1 MNAADILK
9 NHREHYVTRLVSQ
22 KNPFLK
28 FTPSTYRED
37 LVNVAT
43 IKSELTQK
51 KAQIDFLETSITDQS
66 LVIELEKD
74 EKITPLEILKNL
86 LSTEPKSIEIKNVG
100 KTIQAK
106 FLKIKNESDDYFH
119 ATGQVSFQIG
129 FPFVYVAEGKASK
142 FTPLF
147 LWAISCEV
155 RGNSIVFKR
164 VVDEDKEPLEPQLN
178 YIFKAWLQHEK
189 KLRLNWR
196 NSENLC
202 FENIKEETTNALKI
216 WEECE
221 INFDPEKIIAV
232 PSNEFLESEDIEIA
246 KVFPCAM
253 LGCLPFKGQ
262 ALLDDLDK
270 LIEQLQTGES
280 NRVLD
285 YFLKPVDSSVQEN
298 APKPSDNDKWLV
310 TDYDHSQESVV
321 WNTRKFDLMV
331 LQGPPGTGKSQ
342 VIVNLIADAVANK
355 KKVLVV
361 CQKKAA
367 LEVIRKR
374 LDANGLGDLVQLI
387 EEPQNDRMR
396 IIKSI
401 RAIENNFSSSSEL
414 SVERNKTS
422 ETLIEYETALDKTN
436 ALLSENKN
444 GKHPNY
450 GNLKARLHQLAQDG
464 IDAYG
469 KLNLLYQKT
478 TQSSEWLPDTQKEL
492 QALLQETGKFLQQYR
507 SCNYAE
513 NPYRNLEQ
521 SPEIP
526 AELRSI
532 INQVNGLAQSLE
544 NSESDF
550 YAPQNAWL
558 AEHDWAIQSYASF
571 LSPQNKQ
578 PNETFRYLVH
588 NTHKLNKWFPKNYTD
603 ALLAAVRNDK
613 KINEYSRLKEL
624 IGSIDQV
631 LFVKTKLNEQVA
643 LNFLFRNSPEKIEHW
658 QKIIECFR
666 FQLWLDALAKQGD
679 ISKFAFEDKKNK
691 LQQALQEKRNQDVQD
706 IRAKYSHRI
715 QARNDLQDANLL
727 RLKKSSNAPK
737 TTLRKLYT
745 AGFESVHQ
753 LQPVLLTNPE
763 GVSAVLELTPNLYDL
778 VVIDEASQMYMADAL
793 PILYRAK
800 TAFLSG
806 DSQQMPPSDFFASA
820 GDIENADDEE
830 ADEDDDSGDK
840 TRLIAADGEYCLL
853 DAAEY
858 AVKKGN
864 PNHAMLSVHYRSEF
878 KELIDFSNHAFY
890 EGKLIAAVSNRVCP
904 SVIKSPIELNVIEN
918 ATAKAGANPTEAL
931 AVVERIAELWKQQ
944 DTFSIGVITLNVKQ
958 KDQIDDLLFERG
970 QQDSEFLAR
979 LEQERNR
986 TKDGE
991 DVGFFVRSVEH
1002 VQGDER
1008 DLIIFSTAY
1017 DGIKRNFGAI
1027 SRKEKGRKRLNVAVT
1042 RAKLGMI
1049 IYTSLTIDAISNE
1062 SQRDATESYWFWQ
1075 YMRYAR
1081 AVSDK
1086 DKKMTETILNS
1097 LSVKTSQ
1104 SSTDAEPDSFFEED
1118 VADFLRAQ
1126 NYHVDYQIG
1135 ESGFKID
1142 LGVKRNVNDEIY
1154 LCGIECDG
1162 RQYHS
1167 SWSARLNDIWRQN
1180 ILENKGW
1187 KIIRIWSNDWF
1198 DNREETQ
1205 MKLLAD
1211 LQIEK

>member
-9 NHREHYVTRLVSQ
+9 NHREHYVTRLVSR
-22 KNPFLK
+22 NPLLK
-28 FTPSTYRED
+28 FTATAYRED
-37 LVNVAT
+37 ITNLVKPE
-43 IKSELTQK
+43 IL
-51 KAQIDFLETSITDQS
+51 
-66 LVIELEKD
+66 ELEKQLQ
-74 EKITPLEILKNL
+74 PLEILKTL
-86 LSTEPKSIEIKNVG
+86 LSASPKSVKIQNALKKNL
-100 KTIQAK
+100 AK
-106 FLKIKNESDDYFH
+106 CTKIKNESDDYFH
-119 ATGQVSFQIG
+119 ATGQLSFYLG
-129 FPFVYVAEGKASK
+129 FPFVHVTEASRYQ
-142 FTPLF
+142 FAPLF
-147 LWAISCEV
+147 LWAITCKITAD
-155 RGNSIVFKR
+155 SIIFER
-164 VVDEDKEPLEPQLN
+164 ATDEDNNPLEPQLN
-178 YIFKAWLQHEK
+178 RIFQTWLNYETGVH
-189 KLRLNWR
+189 LNWD
-196 NSENLC
+196 NSENLT
-202 FENIKEETTNALKI
+202 FDTIEEETKQALSVWRNCNSDFDSQKIQPIPDKEALKASLSKA
-216 WEECE
+216 E
-221 INFDPEKIIAV
+221 V
-232 PSNEFLESEDIEIA
+232 L
-246 KVFPCAM
+246 PCAV
-253 LGCLPFKGQ
+253 LGYVPFKGQ

-270 LIEQLQTGES
+270 LIEQLQNGES

-285 YFLKPVDSSVQEN
+285 YFLKPVDLSSVQEN

-401 RAIENNFSSSSEL
+401 RAIESNFTSSLEL
-414 SVERNKTS
+414 ANERNKTS
-422 ETLIEYETALDKTN
+422 NLLIEYETALDKTN
-436 ALLSENKN
+436 ALLSENQN

-450 GNLKARLHQLAQDG
+450 GSLKARLHQLAQDS

-469 KLNLLYQKT
+469 KLNALYQKT
-478 TQSSEWLPDTQKEL
+478 AQSQEWLPNTQKEL
-492 QALLQETGKFLQQYR
+492 KALLQETGEFLQQYR

-521 SPEIP
+521 LPENP
-526 AELRSI
+526 AELRGI
-532 INQVNGLAQSLE
+532 INQVNGLAQTLE
-544 NSESDF
+544 NSDSDF

-558 AEHDWAIQSYASF
+558 AEHDWAIPSYASF
-571 LSPQNKQ
+571 LSPQNEQ
-578 PNETFRYLVH
+578 TYENFRYLVRD
-588 NTHKLNKWFPKNYTD
+588 TQKLNKWFPKNYTD
-603 ALLAAVRNDK
+603 ALLTAVRNDK
-613 KINEYSRLKEL
+613 KIIEYSRLKEL
-624 IGSIDQV
+624 SGSIDQV
-631 LFVKTKLNEQVA
+631 LFVKTKLNEQAA
-643 LNFLFRNSPEKIEHW
+643 LNFLFRNSPEQIAHW

-666 FQLWLDALAKQGD
+666 FQSWLDALAKQGD

-691 LQQALQEKRNQDVQD
+691 LQQALHEKSNQDVKD
-706 IRAKYSHRI
+706 ILAKYSHRI

-778 VVIDEASQMYMADAL
+778 VVIDEASQMFMADAL

-820 GDIENADDEE
+820 GDIENTDDEE
-830 ADEDDDSGDK
+830 ADEDNDSGDK
-840 TRLIAADGEYCLL
+840 NRLIAADGEYCLL

-890 EGKLIAAVSNRVCP
+890 EGKLIAAVSNRICP
-904 SVIKSPIELNVIEN
+904 SVIKSPIELNVVEN
-918 ATAKAGANPTEAL
+918 ATAKAGSNPTEAL

-970 QQDSEFLAR
+970 QQDGEFLAR

-1097 LSVKTSQ
+1097 LNDEMIQ
-1104 SSTDAEPDSFFEED
+1104 PSTDAEPDSFFEED
-1118 VADFLRAQ
+1118 VANFLRLQ

-1142 LGVKRNVNDEIY
+1142 LGVKRNAEDAVY

-1180 ILENKGW
+1180 ILEGKGW
-1187 KIIRIWSNDWF
+1187 RIIRIWSNDWF

-1205 MKLLAD
+1205 KRLLNS
-1211 LQIEK
+1211 LKIL

>member
-9 NHREHYVTRLVSQ
+9 NHRQHYVTRLISR
-22 KNPFLK
+22 NPLLK
-28 FTPSTYRED
+28 FTPTAYRED
-37 LVNVAT
+37 ITNLV
-43 IKSELTQK
+43 KSEVLELTK
-51 KAQIDFLETSITDQS
+51 QIQP
-66 LVIELEKD
+66 V
-74 EKITPLEILKNL
+74 EILKTL
-86 LSTEPKSIEIKNVG
+86 LGESPKSVKIQNALKKNL
-100 KTIQAK
+100 AK
-106 FLKIKNESDDYFH
+106 CTKIKNESDDYFH
-119 ATGQVSFQIG
+119 ATGQLSFYLG
-129 FPFVYVAEGKASK
+129 FPFVHVTEASRYQ
-142 FTPLF
+142 FAPLF
-147 LWAISCEV
+147 LWAITCKITAD
-155 RGNSIVFKR
+155 SIIFER
-164 VVDEDKEPLEPQLN
+164 AIDEDGNPLEPQLN
-178 YIFKAWLQHEK
+178 RIFQTWLNYETGVH
-189 KLRLNWR
+189 LNWD
-196 NSENLC
+196 NGENLT
-202 FENIKEETTNALKI
+202 FDTIEEETKQALSAWRNCNSSVDIQKI
-216 WEECE
+216 QPIPDKETLKE
-221 INFDPEKIIAV
+221 PLQKARV
-232 PSNEFLESEDIEIA
+232 L
-246 KVFPCAM
+246 PCAV
-253 LGCLPFKGQ
+253 LGYVPFKGQ

-270 LIEQLQTGES
+270 LAEQLQNGGS

-285 YFLKPVDSSVQEN
+285 YFLKPVNWSSVQEN
-298 APKPSDNDKWLV
+298 ASKPSDNEKWLV
-310 TDYDHSQESVV
+310 TDSDHSQESVI

-401 RAIENNFSSSSEL
+401 RAIENNFSDSSEL
-414 SVERNKTS
+414 THERNKTS
-422 ETLIEYETALDKTN
+422 DILIEYEIFLDKTN
-436 ALLSENKN
+436 ALFSENKN

-450 GNLKARLHQLAQDG
+450 GNLKARLHQLAQDS

-469 KLNLLYQKT
+469 KLNVLYQKML
-478 TQSSEWLPDTQKEL
+478 QSPEWLPDTQKEL
-492 QALLQETGKFLQQYR
+492 QALLQEANEFLLQYQ
-507 SCNYAE
+507 SCNYVE
-513 NPYRNLEQ
+513 NPYRNLEKF
-521 SPEIP
+521 PENS
-526 AELRSI
+526 AELRGI
-532 INQVNGLAQSLE
+532 INQLNGLAQSLE
-544 NSESDF
+544 NSDSDF
-550 YAPQNAWL
+550 YASQNAWL

-571 LSPQNKQ
+571 LSHKNKQ
-578 PNETFRYLVH
+578 TYESFRYLAR
-588 NTHKLNKWFPKNYTD
+588 NTHKLNKWFPQNYTD
-603 ALLAAVRNDK
+603 ALLAELRNNK
-613 KINEYSRLKEL
+613 KINEYSRLKKL
-624 IGSIDQV
+624 SGSIGQI
-631 LFVKTKLNEQVA
+631 LFIKTKLNEQSA
-643 LNFLFRNSPEKIEHW
+643 LNFLFQNAPKQIEHW
-658 QKIIECFR
+658 QKIIECFC
-666 FQLWLDALAKQGD
+666 FQSWLDDLTKQGD

-691 LQQALQEKRNQDVQD
+691 LQQALHEKRNQDVKD
-706 IRAKYSHRI
+706 ILAKYSQRI
-715 QARNDLQDANLL
+715 HARNDLLDSNLL

-763 GVSAVLELTPNLYDL
+763 GVSAILELTPNLYDL
-778 VVIDEASQMYMADAL
+778 VVIDEASQMFMADAL

-820 GDIENADDEE
+820 NGLNSDGDSQQDDDTDDEE
-830 ADEDDDSGDK
+830 YSVDK
-840 TRLIAADGEYCLL
+840 NRLIPADGEYCLL

-890 EGKLIAAVSNRVCP
+890 DGKLIAAVSNRICP
-904 SVIKSPIELNVIEN
+904 SVIKSPIELNIVDN
-918 ATAKAGANPTEAL
+918 ATAKSGVNSSEAL
-931 AVVERIAELWKQQ
+931 AVVERLAELWKQQ

-970 QQDSEFLAR
+970 QQDNEFLAR
-979 LEQERNR
+979 LEYERNR
-986 TKDGE
+986 TKNGE

-1008 DLIIFSTAY
+1008 DLIIFSTVY
-1017 DGIKRNFGAI
+1017 DGIKRTFGAI

-1049 IYTSLTIDAISNE
+1049 IYSSLNIDAISNE
-1062 SQRDATESYWFWQ
+1062 SQRDVTESYWFWQ

-1081 AVSDK
+1081 AVSNN
-1086 DKKMTETILNS
+1086 DKKMTEIILNS
-1097 LSVKTSQ
+1097 LNGKTSQ
-1104 SSTDAEPDSFFEED
+1104 TTNIEPDSFFEED
-1118 VADFLRAQ
+1118 VANFLREQ

-1142 LGVKRNVNDEIY
+1142 LGVKRNTEDAVY

-1180 ILENKGW
+1180 ILESKGW
-1187 KIIRIWSNDWF
+1187 QIVRIWSNDWF

-1205 MKLLAD
+1205 KKLLAH
-1211 LQIEK
+1211 LKIR

>member
-9 NHREHYVTRLVSQ
+9 NHRQHYVTRLVSR
-22 KNPFLK
+22 NPLLK
-28 FTPSTYRED
+28 FTPTAYRED
-37 LVNVAT
+37 ITNLV
-43 IKSELTQK
+43 K
-51 KAQIDFLETSITDQS
+51 LEM
-66 LVIELEKD
+66 LELEKQ
-74 EKITPLEILKNL
+74 IQPREILKTL
-86 LSTEPKSIEIKNVG
+86 LSESPKSIKIQNALKKNL
-100 KTIQAK
+100 AK
-106 FLKIKNESDDYFH
+106 CTKIKNESDDYFH
-119 ATGQVSFQIG
+119 ATGQLSFYLG
-129 FPFVYVAEGKASK
+129 FPFIHVTEASRYQ
-142 FTPLF
+142 FAPLF
-147 LWAISCEV
+147 LWAITCKIKGDAIIFE
-155 RGNSIVFKR
+155 RAT
-164 VVDEDKEPLEPQLN
+164 DEDGNPLEPQLN
-178 YIFKAWLQHEK
+178 RIFQTWLSYETNIHLDWDNGENLTFDNIETETKQA
-189 KLRLNWR
+189 LSVWR
-196 NSENLC
+196 NCNSD
-202 FENIKEETTNALKI
+202 FHSQKVQPIPDKEILKT
-216 WEECE
+216 
-221 INFDPEKIIAV
+221 PLPKAHV
-232 PSNEFLESEDIEIA
+232 L
-246 KVFPCAM
+246 PCAV
-253 LGCLPFKGQ
+253 LGYVPFKGQ

-270 LIEQLQTGES
+270 LSEQLQNGES

-285 YFLKPVDSSVQEN
+285 YFLKPVDLSSVV
-298 APKPSDNDKWLV
+298 DNDKWLV

-374 LDANGLGDLVQLI
+374 LTANGLGDLVQLI

-401 RAIENNFSSSSEL
+401 REIESNFATHSEL
-414 SVERNKTS
+414 SVNRNKTS
-422 ETLIEYETALDKTN
+422 NALIECETFLDKTN
-436 ALLSENKN
+436 ELLSKNQN

-450 GNLKARLHQLAQDG
+450 GNLKARLHQLVQDG
-464 IDAYG
+464 IDAYS

-478 TQSSEWLPDTQKEL
+478 MQSQEWLPDTQKEL
-492 QALLQETGKFLQQYR
+492 QVLLQETGEFLRQYR
-507 SCNYAE
+507 NCNYAE
-513 NPYRNLEQ
+513 NPYQNLEQ
-521 SPEIP
+521 LPENP
-526 AELRSI
+526 AELRGI
-532 INQVNGLAQSLE
+532 INQINGLAQSLE
-544 NSESDF
+544 NSDSDF
-550 YAPQNAWL
+550 YSPQNAWL

-571 LSPQNKQ
+571 LSPQNEKTYE
-578 PNETFRYLVH
+578 NFRYLARD
-588 NTHKLNKWFPKNYTD
+588 TQKLTKWFPKNYTD
-603 ALLAAVRNDK
+603 ALLTAIHNDK

-624 IGSIDQV
+624 SGSIDQV
-631 LFVKTKLNEQVA
+631 LFVKNKLNEQTA
-643 LNFLFRNSPEKIEHW
+643 LNFLFQNFPEQIEHW

-666 FQLWLDALAKQGD
+666 FQSWLDELMKQGD

-691 LQQALQEKRNQDVQD
+691 LQQALNEKRNQDVKD
-706 IRAKYSHRI
+706 ILGKYAQRI
-715 QARNDLQDANLL
+715 QARNHLQDRNLL
-727 RLKKSSNAPK
+727 RLKKSNNAPK
-737 TTLRKLYT
+737 TTLRKLYN

-763 GVSAVLELTPNLYDL
+763 GVSAILELTPNLYDL
-778 VVIDEASQMYMADAL
+778 VVIDEASQMFMADAL

-806 DSQQMPPSDFFASA
+806 DSQQMPPSDFFTSA
-820 GDIENADDEE
+820 GDIENSDDEDV
-830 ADEDDDSGDK
+830 DENDDSGDK
-840 TRLIAADGEYCLL
+840 NRLIAADGEYCLL

-890 EGKLIAAVSNRVCP
+890 EGKLITAVSNRVCP
-904 SVIKSPIELNVIEN
+904 NVLKSPIELNVVEN
-918 ATAKAGANPTEAL
+918 ATAKSGANSTEAL
-931 AVVERIAELWKQQ
+931 AVVERIAELWKRQ
-944 DTFSIGVITLNVKQ
+944 DTLSLGVITLNVKQ
-958 KDQIDDLLFERG
+958 KDLIDDLLFERG

-979 LEQERNR
+979 LELERNR

-1049 IYTSLTIDAISNE
+1049 IYTSLNIDEISNE
-1062 SQRDATESYWFWQ
+1062 SQRNSTESYWFWQ

-1081 AVSDK
+1081 AVSNK
-1086 DKKMTETILNS
+1086 DKKMIEMILDS
-1097 LSVKTSQ
+1097 LSGK
-1104 SSTDAEPDSFFEED
+1104 SSKSNTDAESDSFFEED
-1118 VADFLRAQ
+1118 VANFLRTN

-1142 LGVKRNVNDEIY
+1142 LGIKRNFDDALY

-1198 DNREETQ
+1198 DNRAEAKE
-1205 MKLLAD
+1205 KLLNQ
-1211 LQIEK
+1211 LNESIERI

>member
-9 NHREHYVTRLVSQ
+9 NHRQHYVTRLVSR
-22 KNPFLK
+22 NPLLK
-28 FTPSTYRED
+28 FTPTAYRED
-37 LVNVAT
+37 ITNLVKPEN
-43 IKSELTQK
+43 L
-51 KAQIDFLETSITDQS
+51 
-66 LVIELEKD
+66 ELEKQ
-74 EKITPLEILKNL
+74 IQPLEILKTLLAESPKPVKISNALKKNL
-86 LSTEPKSIEIKNVG
+86 
-100 KTIQAK
+100 AK
-106 FLKIKNESDDYFH
+106 CTKIKNESDDYFH
-119 ATGQVSFQIG
+119 ATGQLSFYLG
-129 FPFVYVAEGKASK
+129 FPFVHVTEASRYQVA
-142 FTPLF
+142 PLF
-147 LWAISCEV
+147 LWAITCKITGDSIILE
-155 RGNSIVFKR
+155 RAADEEGN
-164 VVDEDKEPLEPQLN
+164 PLEPQLN
-178 YIFKAWLQHEK
+178 RIFQTWLSYETNVHLDWDNAENLTFDNIEAETKQA
-189 KLRLNWR
+189 LSIWR
-196 NSENLC
+196 NCKSE
-202 FENIKEETTNALKI
+202 FDSQKIQVIPDKDTLKTPLAKAQVLS
-216 WEECE
+216 C
-221 INFDPEKIIAV
+221 AV
-232 PSNEFLESEDIEIA
+232 IGY
-246 KVFPCAM
+246 V
-253 LGCLPFKGQ
+253 PFKGQ

-270 LIEQLQTGES
+270 LAEQLQNGGS
-280 NRVLD
+280 NSVLD
-285 YFLKPVDSSVQEN
+285 YFLKPVDLSSVQEN
-298 APKPSDNDKWLV
+298 APKPHDNEKWLV

-401 RAIENNFSSSSEL
+401 RAIENNFSHSPVFIANERDKISEA
-414 SVERNKTS
+414 
-422 ETLIEYETALDKTN
+422 LIEYETALDKTN
-436 ALLSENKN
+436 ELLSENQN
-444 GKHPNY
+444 GKHPTY
-450 GNLKARLHQLAQDG
+450 GSLKARLHQLAQDG

-469 KLNLLYQKT
+469 KLNLLYQKIA
-478 TQSSEWLPDTQKEL
+478 QSSEWLPDTQKEL
-492 QALLQETGKFLQQYR
+492 QALLQETGEFLQQYR

-521 SPEIP
+521 FPENP
-526 AELRSI
+526 AELRGI
-532 INQVNGLAQSLE
+532 VNQINGLAQSLE
-544 NSESDF
+544 NSESNF

-558 AEHDWAIQSYASF
+558 AEHDWAIHSYASF
-571 LSPQNKQ
+571 LSPQNQ
-578 PNETFRYLVH
+578 QSYENFRYLARD
-588 NTHKLNKWFPKNYTD
+588 TYKLNKWFSKNYTD
-603 ALLAAVRNDK
+603 ALLATVRKDR
-613 KINEYSRLKEL
+613 KIDQYSRLKTL
-624 IGSIDQV
+624 SGSIDQV
-631 LFVKTKLNEQVA
+631 LFVKTKLNEQSA
-643 LNFLFRNSPEKIEHW
+643 LNFLFKNLPEHIEHW

-666 FQLWLDALAKQGD
+666 FQSWLDDLTKQGD

-691 LQQALQEKRNQDVQD
+691 LQQALHEKRNQDVKD
-706 IRAKYSHRI
+706 ILAKYSHRI
-715 QARNDLQDANLL
+715 QAGNDLRDANLL

-778 VVIDEASQMYMADAL
+778 VVIDEASQMFMADAL

-800 TAFLSG
+800 AAFLSG
-806 DSQQMPPSDFFASA
+806 DNQQMPPSDFFSNA
-820 GDIENADDEE
+820 GNVNSDSDNADDE
-830 ADEDDDSGDK
+830 DEYNVDK
-840 TRLIAADGEYCLL
+840 HRLIPADGEYCLL

-858 AVKKGN
+858 AVKKGS

-890 EGKLIAAVSNRVCP
+890 EGKLIAAVSNRICP
-904 SVIKSPIELNVIEN
+904 NVIKSPIELHVVEN
-918 ATAKAGANPTEAL
+918 ATAKSGVNSMEAQ
-931 AVVERIAELWKQQ
+931 AVVERIAELWQQQ
-944 DTFSIGVITLNVKQ
+944 DTLSLGVITLNVDQ

-970 QQDSEFLAR
+970 RQDGEFLTR
-979 LEQERNR
+979 LELERNR

-1008 DLIIFSTAY
+1008 DLIIFSTVY
-1017 DGIKRNFGAI
+1017 DNDTRKLGAI
-1027 SRKEKGRKRLNVAVT
+1027 ADKEKGRKRLNVAVT

-1049 IYTSLTIDAISNE
+1049 IYTSLKIDDISKANE
-1062 SQRDATESYWFWQ
+1062 KEERERYWFWQ

-1086 DKKMTETILNS
+1086 DKKMTEIILNS
-1097 LSVKTSQ
+1097 LSGKSSQ
-1104 SSTDAEPDSFFEED
+1104 STTNAEPDSFFEED
-1118 VADFLRAQ
+1118 VANFLRVQ

-1142 LGVKRNVNDEIY
+1142 LGVKKNAEEAIY

-1187 KIIRIWSNDWF
+1187 RIIRIWSNDWF

-1205 MKLLAD
+1205 KKLLAELKRD
-1211 LQIEK
+1211 EFK

>member
-1 MNAADILK
+1 MSAADILK
-9 NHREHYVTRLVSQ
+9 NHRQHYVTRLVSR
-22 KNPFLK
+22 NPLLK
-28 FTPSTYRED
+28 FTPTAYRED
-37 LVNVAT
+37 ITNLVKPEVLE
-43 IKSELTQK
+43 IEK
-51 KAQIDFLETSITDQS
+51 QIQ
-66 LVIELEKD
+66 
-74 EKITPLEILKNL
+74 PLEILKTLLAESPKPVKIQNALKKNL
-86 LSTEPKSIEIKNVG
+86 
-100 KTIQAK
+100 AK
-106 FLKIKNESDDYFH
+106 CTKIKNESDDYFH
-119 ATGQVSFQIG
+119 STGQLSFYLG
-129 FPFVYVAEGKASK
+129 FPFVHVAEASRYQ
-142 FTPLF
+142 FAPLF
-147 LWAISCEV
+147 LWAITCKITAD
-155 RGNSIVFKR
+155 SIIFDR
-164 VVDEDKEPLEPQLN
+164 ATDEDNNPLEPQLN
-178 YIFKAWLQHEK
+178 RIFQTWLNYETGVH
-189 KLRLNWR
+189 LNWD
-196 NSENLC
+196 NGENLT
-202 FENIKEETTNALKI
+202 FDTIEEETKQALSAWRNCISEFDAQKIQPIPDKETLKI
-216 WEECE
+216 PLPKARVLSC
-221 INFDPEKIIAV
+221 AV
-232 PSNEFLESEDIEIA
+232 
-246 KVFPCAM
+246 
-253 LGCLPFKGQ
+253 LGYVPFKGQ

-270 LIEQLQTGES
+270 LSEQLQNGEG

-285 YFLKPVDSSVQEN
+285 YFLKPVDLSSIQEN
-298 APKPSDNDKWLV
+298 APKPRDNDKWLV

-387 EEPQNDRMR
+387 EDPQNDRMR

-401 RAIENNFSSSSEL
+401 RAIENNFTSSSEL
-414 SVERNKTS
+414 AHERNKIS
-422 ETLIEYETALDKTN
+422 EALIEYETALGKTN
-436 ALLSENKN
+436 ALLSENQN
-444 GKHPNY
+444 DKHPTY

-469 KLNLLYQKT
+469 KLNALYQKT
-478 TQSSEWLPDTQKEL
+478 AQSPEWLPDTQKEL
-492 QALLQETGKFLQQYR
+492 LELLRETGAFLQQYR

-521 SPEIP
+521 LPENP
-526 AELRSI
+526 AELRGI

-544 NSESDF
+544 NSGSDF

-571 LSPQNKQ
+571 LSPQNEQ
-578 PNETFRYLVH
+578 TYENFRYLARD
-588 NTHKLNKWFPKNYTD
+588 TQKLNKWFPKNYTD
-603 ALLAAVRNDK
+603 SLLAAVRNDK

-624 IGSIDQV
+624 SGSIDQV

-643 LNFLFRNSPEKIEHW
+643 LNFLFRNSPEQIEHW

-666 FQLWLDALAKQGD
+666 FQSWLDALAKQGD

-691 LQQALQEKRNQDVQD
+691 LQQALHEKRNLDVKD
-706 IRAKYSHRI
+706 ILAKYSHRI
-715 QARNDLQDANLL
+715 QARNDLLDANLL

-763 GVSAVLELTPNLYDL
+763 GVSAILELTPNLYDL
-778 VVIDEASQMYMADAL
+778 IVIDEASQMFMADAL

-840 TRLIAADGEYCLL
+840 NRLIAADGEYCLL

-890 EGKLIAAVSNRVCP
+890 EGKLIAAVSNRICP
-904 SVIKSPIELNVIEN
+904 SVIKSPIELNVVEN
-918 ATAKAGANPTEAL
+918 ATAKAGVNPTEAL
-931 AVVERIAELWKQQ
+931 AVVERIATLWKQQ

-958 KDQIDDLLFERG
+958 KDQIDDLLFECG
-970 QQDSEFLAR
+970 QQDSDFLAR
-979 LEQERNR
+979 LEYERNR

-1062 SQRDATESYWFWQ
+1062 SQRDTTESYWFWQ

-1097 LSVKTSQ
+1097 LSGKTSQ
-1104 SSTDAEPDSFFEED
+1104 SLTDAEPDSFFEED

-1142 LGVKRNVNDEIY
+1142 LGVKQNAEDVAY

-1180 ILENKGW
+1180 ILEAKGW
-1187 KIIRIWSNDWF
+1187 RIVRIWSNDWF

-1205 MKLLAD
+1205 VKLLAD

>member
-9 NHREHYVTRLVSQ
+9 NHRQHYVTRLVSR
-22 KNPFLK
+22 NPLLK
-28 FTPSTYRED
+28 FTPTAYRED
-37 LVNVAT
+37 ITNLVKPE
-43 IKSELTQK
+43 IL
-51 KAQIDFLETSITDQS
+51 
-66 LVIELEKD
+66 ELEKQ
-74 EKITPLEILKNL
+74 IQPFEILKTL
-86 LSTEPKSIEIKNVG
+86 LSESPKPVKISNALKKNL
-100 KTIQAK
+100 AK
-106 FLKIKNESDDYFH
+106 CTKIKNESDDYFH
-119 ATGQVSFQIG
+119 ATGQLSFYLG
-129 FPFVYVAEGKASK
+129 FPFVHITEASRYQ
-142 FTPLF
+142 FAPLF
-147 LWAISCEV
+147 LWAITCKITA
-155 RGNSIVFKR
+155 NSIIFER
-164 VVDEDKEPLEPQLN
+164 ATDEDGNPLEPQLN
-178 YIFKAWLQHEK
+178 RIFQTWLNYETGVH
-189 KLRLNWR
+189 LNWDNGENLTLENIEEETKKALSAWR
-196 NSENLC
+196 NCNSE
-202 FENIKEETTNALKI
+202 FESQKIQPIPDKETLK
-216 WEECE
+216 EQLQ
-221 INFDPEKIIAV
+221 K
-232 PSNEFLESEDIEIA
+232 A
-246 KVFPCAM
+246 KVLPCAV
-253 LGCLPFKGQ
+253 LGYVPFKGQ

-270 LIEQLQTGES
+270 LVEQLQNGGS

-285 YFLKPVDSSVQEN
+285 YFLKPVDLSSIQEN
-298 APKPSDNDKWLV
+298 APKPSDSDKWLV

-401 RAIENNFSSSSEL
+401 RAIENNFSNSSEL
-414 SVERNKTS
+414 ANERNKTS
-422 ETLIEYETALDKTN
+422 NSLDEYETALDKIN
-436 ALLSENKN
+436 ALLSENQN

-478 TQSSEWLPDTQKEL
+478 MQSREWLPNTQKEL
-492 QALLQETGKFLQQYR
+492 QALLQETGEFLQQYR

-513 NPYRNLEQ
+513 NPYRNLEKL
-521 SPEIP
+521 PENP
-526 AELRSI
+526 AELRGI
-532 INQVNGLAQSLE
+532 INQLNGLAQSLE
-544 NSESDF
+544 NSDSDF
-550 YAPQNAWL
+550 YSSQNAWL
-558 AEHDWAIQSYASF
+558 AEHDWAIKSYVSF
-571 LSPQNKQ
+571 LSPK
-578 PNETFRYLVH
+578 NEQTYENFRYLAH
-588 NTHKLNKWFPKNYTD
+588 DTKKLNKWFPQNYTD
-603 ALLAAVRNDK
+603 ALLAELRNNK

-624 IGSIDQV
+624 SGSIDQI
-631 LFVKTKLNEQVA
+631 LFVKNKLNEQTA
-643 LNFLFRNSPEKIEHW
+643 LNFLFQNSPEQIEHW

-666 FQLWLDALAKQGD
+666 FQSWLDELAKQGD

-691 LQQALQEKRNQDVQD
+691 LQQALHEKRNQDVKD
-706 IRAKYSHRI
+706 ILAKYSHRI

-763 GVSAVLELTPNLYDL
+763 GVSAILELSPNLYDL
-778 VVIDEASQMYMADAL
+778 VVIDEASQMFMADAL

-800 TAFLSG
+800 TVFLSG

-820 GDIENADDEE
+820 GDIENIDDEE
-830 ADEDDDSGDK
+830 TDEDDSGDK
-840 TRLIAADGEYCLL
+840 NRLIAADGEYCLL

-944 DTFSIGVITLNVKQ
+944 DTFSIGIITLNVKQ

-970 QQDSEFLAR
+970 QQDSDFLAR

-1049 IYTSLTIDAISNE
+1049 IYTSLNIDFISNE
-1062 SQRDATESYWFWQ
+1062 SQRDTTESYWFWQ

-1081 AVSDK
+1081 AVSEK

-1097 LSVKTSQ
+1097 LSGKTSQ

-1118 VADFLRAQ
+1118 IANFLRSH

-1142 LGVKRNVNDEIY
+1142 LGIKRNAGDKTY

-1180 ILENKGW
+1180 ILEIKGW
-1187 KIIRIWSNDWF
+1187 QIVRIWSNDWF

-1205 MKLLAD
+1205 TKLLVD
-1211 LQIEK
+1211 LRAYAN

>member
-1 MNAADILK
+1 MSAANILN
-9 NHREHYVTRLVSQ
+9 NHRQHYVTRLVSR
-22 KNPFLK
+22 NPLLK
-28 FTPSTYRED
+28 FTPTAYRED
-37 LVNVAT
+37 ITNLVKPE
-43 IKSELTQK
+43 IL
-51 KAQIDFLETSITDQS
+51 
-66 LVIELEKD
+66 ELEKQ
-74 EKITPLEILKNL
+74 IQPLEILKTL
-86 LSTEPKSIEIKNVG
+86 LSASPKSVKIQNALKKNL
-100 KTIQAK
+100 AK
-106 FLKIKNESDDYFH
+106 CTKIKNESDDYFH
-119 ATGQVSFQIG
+119 ATGQLSFYLG
-129 FPFVYVAEGKASK
+129 FPFVHVTEASRYQ
-142 FTPLF
+142 FAPLF
-147 LWAISCEV
+147 LWAITCKITADAIIFE
-155 RGNSIVFKR
+155 RAT
-164 VVDEDKEPLEPQLN
+164 DEDNNPLEPQLN
-178 YIFKAWLQHEK
+178 RIFQTWLNYETGVH
-189 KLRLNWR
+189 LNWD
-196 NSENLC
+196 NGENLT
-202 FENIKEETTNALKI
+202 FDNIETETKQALSIWRNCTSEFDAQKIQPIPDKETLKI
-216 WEECE
+216 PLPKARVLTC
-221 INFDPEKIIAV
+221 AV
-232 PSNEFLESEDIEIA
+232 
-246 KVFPCAM
+246 
-253 LGCLPFKGQ
+253 LGYVPFKGQ

-270 LIEQLQTGES
+270 LSEQLQNGES

-285 YFLKPVDSSVQEN
+285 YFLKPVDLSSVQEN
-298 APKPSDNDKWLV
+298 APKPSDNNKWLV

-387 EEPQNDRMR
+387 EEPQSDRMR

-401 RAIENNFSSSSEL
+401 RSIANNFSHSP
-414 SVERNKTS
+414 VFIANERDKISDSLN
-422 ETLIEYETALDKTN
+422 EYETALDKTN
-436 ALLSENKN
+436 ALLSENQN
-444 GKHPNY
+444 GKHPTY
-450 GNLKARLHQLAQDG
+450 GNLKARLHQLAHDG

-478 TQSSEWLPDTQKEL
+478 MQLPEWLPDTQKEL
-492 QALLQETGKFLQQYR
+492 QALLEEMGDFLQQYR

-513 NPYRNLEQ
+513 NPYRNLEKP
-521 SPEIP
+521 PEIP
-526 AELRSI
+526 AELRGI

-544 NSESDF
+544 NSDSNF
-550 YAPQNAWL
+550 YAPKNAWL
-558 AEHDWAIQSYASF
+558 AEHEWAIQSYASF
-571 LSPQNKQ
+571 LSLKNEQTY
-578 PNETFRYLVH
+578 ETFRYLAID
-588 NTHKLNKWFPKNYTD
+588 TQKLNKWFPKNYTD
-603 ALLAAVRNDK
+603 ALLTAVRNDK

-624 IGSIDQV
+624 SGSIDQV

-643 LNFLFRNSPEKIEHW
+643 LNFLFRNSPEQIEHW

-666 FQLWLDALAKQGD
+666 FQSWLDALAKQGD
-679 ISKFAFEDKKNK
+679 ISKFAFEEKKSK
-691 LQQALQEKRNQDVQD
+691 LQQALHEKRNQDVKD
-706 IRAKYSHRI
+706 ILAKYSNRI
-715 QARNDLQDANLL
+715 QAHNDLSNANLL
-727 RLKKSSNAPK
+727 KLKKTGNSPK

-745 AGFESVHQ
+745 AGFESVHK

-778 VVIDEASQMYMADAL
+778 VVIDEASQMFMADAL

-820 GDIENADDEE
+820 GDIENSDDED

-840 TRLIAADGEYCLL
+840 NRLIAADGEYCLL

-890 EGKLIAAVSNRVCP
+890 EGKLIAAVSNRICP
-904 SVIKSPIELNVIEN
+904 SVIKSPIELNVVEN
-918 ATAKAGANPTEAL
+918 ATAKAGANRTEAL
-931 AVVERIAELWKQQ
+931 AVVERVATLWQQQ

-970 QQDSEFLAR
+970 QKDGEFSAR

-1062 SQRDATESYWFWQ
+1062 SQRDTTESYWFWQ

-1097 LSVKTSQ
+1097 LSGKTSQ
-1104 SSTDAEPDSFFEED
+1104 PLTDAEPDSFFEKD
-1118 VADFLRAQ
+1118 VADFLRTQ

-1142 LGVKRNVNDEIY
+1142 LGVKRNAEDAVY

-1180 ILENKGW
+1180 ILEAKGW
-1187 KIIRIWSNDWF
+1187 RIIRIWSNDWF

-1205 MKLLAD
+1205 AKLLAD
-1211 LQIEK
+1211 LKKSSE